1 MTWAYL
7 LLGAVI
13 VLQVVLFVMGRRLR
27 KKERE
32 NNVLLKYKIN
42 TRQEAWKAMAD
53 TQIPE
58 KDRAKIKELYDQED

>member
-1 MTWAYL
+1 M
-7 LLGAVI
+7 I
-13 VLQVVLFVMGRRLR
+13 ILQVVLFVMGRRLR

-58 KDRAKIKELYDQED
+58 EDRAKIKELYDQED

>member
-7 LLGAVI
+7 LLGAVV

-53 TQIPE
+53 TSIPE
-58 KDRAKIKELYDQED
+58 EDREKIKELYEQEG

>member
-7 LLGAVI
+7 LLGAVV